1 MNAVKSNLGQ
11 HFHRFWSIKEVPL
24 FLVVV
29 LMVTVLSIIKPGF
42 LIPGNIHAI
51 FLGVSFELIIAIG
64 MTLLLIMGGFDLS
77 VGSIAGFSG
86 VILGMSINAGL
97 GVTGSII
104 LALLAATAVGFAN
117 GIIIAKLRVN
127 ALITT
132 LAMMMIVRGLIYILT
147 KGVGITNLPDAF
159 NIIGRAKWLGIQLP
173 IYITLAFVVVFG
185 ILFARSGW
193 FRQFYFIGGNE
204 EAARL
209 SGIKVDRL
217 RIFAY
222 SFTGL
227 MAGLAGLLLAAR
239 MGGAIPTQGQNIEMD
254 IIAGCVIGGSS
265 LAGGAGT
272 MTGSFLGMLIMAL
285 VLNAFNLL
293 GVDIYWQRMIL
304 GLILLAAVLGD
315 TLRRRKSEV
324 A

>member
-1 MNAVKSNLGQ
+1 MERSKLNLRTSIS
-11 HFHRFWSIKEVPL
+11 RFLLIKEVPL
-24 FLVVV
+24 FLVIFAAVI
-29 LMVTVLSIIKPGF
+29 VLSIIKPSF
-42 LIPGNIHAI
+42 LIPGNIHAV
-51 FLGVSFELIIAIG
+51 FLGASFELIMAIG

-77 VGSIAGFSG
+77 VGSIAGLSG
-86 VILGMSINAGL
+86 VVVGLSFDAGFGL
-97 GVTGSII
+97 VSSII
-104 LALLAATAVGFAN
+104 LGILAATLVGFAN
-117 GIIIAKLRVN
+117 GIIISKLQVN

-132 LAMMMIVRGLIYILT
+132 LAMQMIVRGLIYVLT
-147 KGVGITNLPDAF
+147 KGVGKPNFPDSF
-159 NIIGRAKWLGIQLP
+159 NIIGRATWFGIQTP
-173 IYITLAFVVVFG
+173 IFISIILMVVFG

-222 SFTGL
+222 TFTGF
-227 MAGLAGLLLAAR
+227 MAGLAGILLAAR
-239 MGGAIPTQGQNIEMD
+239 MGGAIPTQGQGMEMNV
-254 IIAGCVIGGSS
+254 IAGAVIGGSS
-265 LAGGAGT
+265 LAGGEGSVF
-272 MTGSFLGMLIMAL
+272 GSFLGVLIMAL

-315 TLRRRKSEV
+315 MLRRRKLE
-324 A
+324 